1 MQPKI
6 IGYLVDYG
14 LTYDDFITYMS
25 IDGVWGDLVCNYVLA
40 KCLPVLY
47 KVVTPTTTCEFNED
61 KHIPGDP
68 DQLDI
73 VVVYN
78 GFNHYISSSK
88 YKLLYINTLV
98 LFNNFFFLL
107 NI

>member
-1 MQPKI
+1 MTIPLHDFLLQAEI

-14 LTYDDFITYMS
+14 LTYDDFVTYIS
-25 IDGVWGDLVCNYVLA
+25 IEGVWGDLVCNYVLA
-40 KCLPVLY
+40 KCLPVPY
-47 KVVTPTTTCEFNED
+47 KIVTPTTTCEFNED
-61 KHIPGDP
+61 KRIPGDP

-88 YKLLYINTLV
+88 YNILYTSTLLL
-98 LFNNFFFLL
+98 
-107 NI
+107 

>member
-6 IGYLVDYG
+6 NGYLVDYG

-40 KCLPVLY
+40 KCLPVPY
-47 KVVTPTTTCEFNED
+47 KVVTLTTTCKFNED

-68 DQLDI
+68 DQLNI

-98 LFNNFFFLL
+98 LFNQYLFLL

>member
-1 MQPKI
+1 M
-6 IGYLVDYG
+6 IGYFVDYG
-14 LTYDDFITYMS
+14 LTYDDFVTYMS

-40 KCLPVLY
+40 KCLTVPY
-47 KVVTPTTTCEFNED
+47 KVVTPTTCEFNED
-61 KHIPGDP
+61 KYIPGDP
-68 DQLDI
+68 DQLNI

-98 LFNNFFFLL
+98 LFKQYFFML

>member
-1 MQPKI
+1 MQQKI

-25 IDGVWGDLVCNYVLA
+25 IDSMWGDLVCNYVLA
-40 KCLPVLY
+40 KCLPVPY

-61 KHIPGDP
+61 KCIPGDP
-68 DQLDI
+68 DQLEI

-98 LFNNFFFLL
+98 LFNQYFFC
-107 NI
+107 